1 MTYLNYLWLAKLI
14 LSRLNI
20 KCSTDVIVALSWF
33 KLFYLMPCALWLNCS
48 GLYHLLIHPSM
59 SLDCEIEQSTSWL
72 NKYYIFLSD
81 GMYLPSWWYQ
91 FSSSHLRFFWLIWLL
106 FFDAISQKALWKIQ
120 VLNMLTKLHLLICCA
135 YGIPTPLIRIGK
147 FNHITA

>member
-91 FSSSHLRFFWLIWLL
+91 FSSSHLRFFLAHLIIIFRCYITESTVENTSSEHADKASPADLL
-106 FFDAISQKALWKIQ
+106 CIWYS
-120 VLNMLTKLHLLICCA
+120 
-135 YGIPTPLIRIGK
+135 YPTNKNR
-147 FNHITA
+147 